1 MRIKIFIL
9 FMLLAIL
16 FLAYNYIEISKFSIN
31 KPVFS
36 TKKLKK
42 DLKITQIT
50 DYHNNTLIDKEKL
63 LEEIKKFSPHIIV
76 LTGDMIDY
84 KTEDMDGV
92 LEFIKKLYEIN
103 NNIYFVIGNHEL
115 RNKKGL
121 EFISKVEEIG
131 VNLLDNENTT
141 ININEDIINIVGLNY
156 FISNE
161 EYKEAIK
168 GIDNGYFTLVLSHSP
183 SKIIPLVSG
192 IEDLIL
198 SGHTHGG
205 QVRLPI
211 IGAVVSSSQGLFPEY
226 DKGTFKL
233 GNTYLYIDSGLGNSV
248 LPIRM
253 LNRVQISNITI
264 EGEGKNN

>member
-1 MRIKIFIL
+1 MKIKIFIV
-9 FMLLAIL
+9 FLLLLIV
-16 FLAYNYIEISKFSIN
+16 FLIYNYIEISRFHIK
-31 KPVFS
+31 KPVFK

-63 LEEIKKFSPHIIV
+63 LNEIEKFSPDLIV

-84 KTEDMDGV
+84 KTKDIDGV
-92 LEFIKKLYEIN
+92 LNFIEKLYEIN
-103 NNIYFVIGNHEL
+103 NNIFFVIGNHEL
-115 RNKKGL
+115 RNIKGL

-131 VNLLDNENTT
+131 VNVLDNENTT
-141 ININEDIINIVGLNY
+141 LNINDDSINVVGLNY
-156 FISNE
+156 FISKE
-161 EYKEAIK
+161 EYEEAIK
-168 GIDNGYFTLVLSHSP
+168 GIDKGNFTLVLSHSP
-183 SKIIPLVSG
+183 SKVVPYVSG

-205 QVRLPI
+205 QVRFPI
-211 IGAVVSSSQGLFPEY
+211 IGAVVSSSQGLFPKY

-248 LPIRM
+248 FPIRM
-253 LNRVQISNITI
+253 FNRVQISNITI
-264 EGEGKNN
+264 KGEG